1 MGNEHPDKKYD
12 RQTHTNL
19 TGSGLFGVLTMHG
32 SMLSSRSTTRM
43 VCYGVAIVLVV
54 SHGLNKQMVPF
65 VVLFNWDW
73 DRVKLYDRFV
83 PQSS

>member
-1 MGNEHPDKKYD
+1 
-12 RQTHTNL
+12 
-19 TGSGLFGVLTMHG
+19 
-32 SMLSSRSTTRM
+32 M

-73 DRVKLYDRFV
+73 DRVKLYDRSV